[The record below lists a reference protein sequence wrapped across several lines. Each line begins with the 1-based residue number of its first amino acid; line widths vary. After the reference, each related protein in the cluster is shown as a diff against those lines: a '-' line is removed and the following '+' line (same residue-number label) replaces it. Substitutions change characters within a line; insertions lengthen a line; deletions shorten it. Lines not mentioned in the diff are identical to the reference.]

1 MSTRARKQ
9 SRREV
14 FVWGVDYGECVWCG
28 LFWKE
33 RSACDAR
40 VGEESRGATRADT
53 WQDGGEMTGDNLWA
67 DGRVWEAQCKR
78 VGKVVLRGSIWPTS
92 CKGQG
97 EERAAGG
104 AVEQPRITKLIFFW
118 TTLVQSPSCKYK
130 VLNPS
135 ASYPGIEMLIG
146 MSQRF
151 TRQIVRGRCVAG
163 FSTTAADQT
172 THSSPDRLILTKWQM
187 QWNSLFV
194 GSWISMQRT
203 ADSRKEE
210 DQRRSEKS
218 H

>member
-1 MSTRARKQ
+1 MVSVFGVAYFGKSGLPVTQESAKRAEVPHGQTRGKMVGRW
-9 SRREV
+9 EV
-14 FVWGVDYGECVWCG
+14 IICGQMGECGRLSVNVLARWCY
-28 LFWKE
+28 K
-33 RSACDAR
+33 AR
-40 VGEESRGATRADT
+40 
-53 WQDGGEMTGDNLWA
+53 
-67 DGRVWEAQCKR
+67 
-78 VGKVVLRGSIWPTS
+78 WPTS

-163 FSTTAADQT
+163 FSKTTADQT

-187 QWNSLFV
+187 Q
-194 GSWISMQRT
+194 
-203 ADSRKEE
+203 
-210 DQRRSEKS
+210 
-218 H
+218 